1 MWGSLSSGA
10 VIWLWQ
16 VGSEEEMLMLGI
28 WRRLYSP
35 SGVGPVAALAERD
48 VSAAGVVP
56 LDHLLRVFHH
66 SAWIMKLLSIPFPH
80 SRTLRCRYGAGLIF
94 SAPFS
99 WK

>member
-1 MWGSLSSGA
+1 MWGGLSSGA

-66 SAWIMKLLSIPFPH
+66 SAWIMNYYPSH
-80 SRTLRCRYGAGLIF
+80 SPTVGL
-94 SAPFS
+94 
-99 WK
+99 KGVGMELV